1 MVQWEKQE
9 GAIVMKK
16 MVTVLCAC
24 LFVLGSMAFS
34 ASLVSRNLITDT
46 LGETLV
52 EQADIKERISSAIS
66 EQLPQSGMLGE
77 QVGTAVASILKS
89 DEVSRQLDAYL
100 QLFIDDLV
108 QGESSS
114 EELNETLRTSIREQ
128 IDQMQ
133 LPSQDL
139 LTKEQLNAAVDA
151 ALDQLD
157 VTQIYEQA
165 LIQVRGELSP
175 SQMEMLRLLQ
185 WLQSDVLYY
194 GSLCVMIVCA
204 VLFFIRGVR
213 KGLRM
218 DGQCADQRSAQRR
231 GSAALR
237 LFATM
242 QDTALVSAVIISS
255 TQVLLY
261 LSGGMFVR
269 AADGMGRF
277 IVFAQT
283 GKRLIRTGVMKN
295 GQLLHGE
302 AAYILCDGGRPVRI
316 GRCHL
321 APDGAHPFR
330 SDDRAWR
337 RAERPAA
344 CPPCPSVLRR
354 CRWRAGPTSPADRS
368 NDRRCADR

>member
-77 QVGTAVASILKS
+77 QVGTAVASILES

-218 DGQCADQRSAQRR
+218 AAVSALIS
-231 GSAALR
+231 GVLGGAIWLALR

-261 LSGGMFVR
+261 LSGGMFVL
-269 AADGMGRF
+269 ALTAW
-277 IVFAQT
+277 
-283 GKRLIRTGVMKN
+283 GVSSFLRRQKN
-295 GQLLHGE
+295 G
-302 AAYILCDGGRPVRI
+302 
-316 GRCHL
+316 
-321 APDGAHPFR
+321 
-330 SDDRAWR
+330 
-337 RAERPAA
+337 
-344 CPPCPSVLRR
+344 
-354 CRWRAGPTSPADRS
+354 
-368 NDRRCADR
+368 

>member
-77 QVGTAVASILKS
+77 QVGTAVASILES

-218 DGQCADQRSAQRR
+218 AAVSALIS
-231 GSAALR
+231 GVLSGAIWLALR

-261 LSGGMFVR
+261 LSGGMFVLAL
-269 AADGMGRF
+269 AAW
-277 IVFAQT
+277 
-283 GKRLIRTGVMKN
+283 GVSSFLRRQKN
-295 GQLLHGE
+295 G
-302 AAYILCDGGRPVRI
+302 
-316 GRCHL
+316 
-321 APDGAHPFR
+321 
-330 SDDRAWR
+330 
-337 RAERPAA
+337 
-344 CPPCPSVLRR
+344 
-354 CRWRAGPTSPADRS
+354 
-368 NDRRCADR
+368 

>member
-77 QVGTAVASILKS
+77 QVGTAVASILES

-175 SQMEMLRLLQ
+175 SQMEMLRLLR

-218 DGQCADQRSAQRR
+218 AAVSALIS
-231 GSAALR
+231 GVLSGAIWLALR

-242 QDTALVSAVIISS
+242 QDTVLVSAVIINS
-255 TQVLLY
+255 TQVLLC
-261 LSGGMFVR
+261 LSGGMFVL
-269 AADGMGRF
+269 ALTAW
-277 IVFAQT
+277 
-283 GKRLIRTGVMKN
+283 GVSS
-295 GQLLHGE
+295 
-302 AAYILCDGGRPVRI
+302 
-316 GRCHL
+316 
-321 APDGAHPFR
+321 F
-330 SDDRAWR
+330 
-337 RAERPAA
+337 
-344 CPPCPSVLRR
+344 LRR
-354 CRWRAGPTSPADRS
+354 QENG
-368 NDRRCADR
+368 

>member
-34 ASLVSRNLITDT
+34 ASLLSRNLITDT

-77 QVGTAVASILKS
+77 QVGTAVASILES

-218 DGQCADQRSAQRR
+218 AAVSALIS
-231 GSAALR
+231 GVLSGAIWLALR

-242 QDTALVSAVIISS
+242 QDTVMVSAVIISS

-261 LSGGMFVR
+261 LSGGMFVL
-269 AADGMGRF
+269 ALTAW
-277 IVFAQT
+277 
-283 GKRLIRTGVMKN
+283 GVSS
-295 GQLLHGE
+295 
-302 AAYILCDGGRPVRI
+302 
-316 GRCHL
+316 
-321 APDGAHPFR
+321 F
-330 SDDRAWR
+330 
-337 RAERPAA
+337 
-344 CPPCPSVLRR
+344 LRR
-354 CRWRAGPTSPADRS
+354 QENG
-368 NDRRCADR
+368 

>member
-34 ASLVSRNLITDT
+34 ASLLSRNLITDT

-77 QVGTAVASILKS
+77 QVGTAVASILES

-185 WLQSDVLYY
+185 WLQGDVLYY

-218 DGQCADQRSAQRR
+218 AAVSALIS
-231 GSAALR
+231 GVLSGAIWLALR

-261 LSGGMFVR
+261 LSGGMFVL
-269 AADGMGRF
+269 ALTAW
-277 IVFAQT
+277 
-283 GKRLIRTGVMKN
+283 GVSS
-295 GQLLHGE
+295 
-302 AAYILCDGGRPVRI
+302 
-316 GRCHL
+316 
-321 APDGAHPFR
+321 F
-330 SDDRAWR
+330 
-337 RAERPAA
+337 
-344 CPPCPSVLRR
+344 LRR
-354 CRWRAGPTSPADRS
+354 QENG
-368 NDRRCADR
+368 

>member
-34 ASLVSRNLITDT
+34 ASLLSRNLITDT

-77 QVGTAVASILKS
+77 RVGTAVASILES

-218 DGQCADQRSAQRR
+218 AAVSALIS
-231 GSAALR
+231 GVLSGAIWLALR

-242 QDTALVSAVIISS
+242 QDTVLVSAVIISS

-261 LSGGMFVR
+261 LSGGMFVL
-269 AADGMGRF
+269 ALTAW
-277 IVFAQT
+277 
-283 GKRLIRTGVMKN
+283 GVSS
-295 GQLLHGE
+295 
-302 AAYILCDGGRPVRI
+302 
-316 GRCHL
+316 
-321 APDGAHPFR
+321 F
-330 SDDRAWR
+330 
-337 RAERPAA
+337 
-344 CPPCPSVLRR
+344 LRR
-354 CRWRAGPTSPADRS
+354 QE
-368 NDRRCADR
+368 ND

>member
-34 ASLVSRNLITDT
+34 ASLLSRNLITDT

-77 QVGTAVASILKS
+77 QVGTAVASILES

-204 VLFFIRGVR
+204 VLFFICGVR

-218 DGQCADQRSAQRR
+218 AAVSALIS
-231 GSAALR
+231 GVLSGAIWLALR

-242 QDTALVSAVIISS
+242 QDTVLVSAVIISS

-261 LSGGMFVR
+261 LSGGMFVL
-269 AADGMGRF
+269 ALTAW
-277 IVFAQT
+277 
-283 GKRLIRTGVMKN
+283 GVSS
-295 GQLLHGE
+295 
-302 AAYILCDGGRPVRI
+302 
-316 GRCHL
+316 
-321 APDGAHPFR
+321 F
-330 SDDRAWR
+330 
-337 RAERPAA
+337 
-344 CPPCPSVLRR
+344 LRR
-354 CRWRAGPTSPADRS
+354 QENG
-368 NDRRCADR
+368 

>member
-1 MVQWEKQE
+1 
-9 GAIVMKK
+9 MKK

-77 QVGTAVASILKS
+77 QVGTAVASILES

-114 EELNETLRTSIREQ
+114 EELNETLRTTIREQ

-218 DGQCADQRSAQRR
+218 AAISALIS
-231 GSAALR
+231 GVLSGAIWLALR

-242 QDTALVSAVIISS
+242 QDTVLVSAVIISS

-261 LSGGMFVR
+261 LSGGMFVL
-269 AADGMGRF
+269 ALTAW
-277 IVFAQT
+277 
-283 GKRLIRTGVMKN
+283 GVSS
-295 GQLLHGE
+295 
-302 AAYILCDGGRPVRI
+302 
-316 GRCHL
+316 
-321 APDGAHPFR
+321 F
-330 SDDRAWR
+330 
-337 RAERPAA
+337 
-344 CPPCPSVLRR
+344 LRR
-354 CRWRAGPTSPADRS
+354 QENG
-368 NDRRCADR
+368 

>member
-77 QVGTAVASILKS
+77 QVGTAVASILES

-114 EELNETLRTSIREQ
+114 EELNETLRTTIREQ

-139 LTKEQLNAAVDA
+139 LTKEQLNAAVDS

-218 DGQCADQRSAQRR
+218 AAVSALIS
-231 GSAALR
+231 GVLSGAIWLALR

-261 LSGGMFVR
+261 LSGGMFVL
-269 AADGMGRF
+269 ALTAW
-277 IVFAQT
+277 
-283 GKRLIRTGVMKN
+283 GVSS
-295 GQLLHGE
+295 
-302 AAYILCDGGRPVRI
+302 
-316 GRCHL
+316 
-321 APDGAHPFR
+321 F
-330 SDDRAWR
+330 
-337 RAERPAA
+337 
-344 CPPCPSVLRR
+344 LRR
-354 CRWRAGPTSPADRS
+354 QENG
-368 NDRRCADR
+368 

>member
-77 QVGTAVASILKS
+77 QVGSAVASILES

-114 EELNETLRTSIREQ
+114 EELNETLRASIREQ

-175 SQMEMLRLLQ
+175 SQMEMLRLLR

-218 DGQCADQRSAQRR
+218 AAVSALIS
-231 GSAALR
+231 GVLSGAIWLALR

-242 QDTALVSAVIISS
+242 QDTVLVSAVIISS
-255 TQVLLY
+255 TQVLLC
-261 LSGGMFVR
+261 LSGGMFVL
-269 AADGMGRF
+269 ALTAW
-277 IVFAQT
+277 
-283 GKRLIRTGVMKN
+283 GVSS
-295 GQLLHGE
+295 
-302 AAYILCDGGRPVRI
+302 
-316 GRCHL
+316 
-321 APDGAHPFR
+321 F
-330 SDDRAWR
+330 
-337 RAERPAA
+337 
-344 CPPCPSVLRR
+344 LRR
-354 CRWRAGPTSPADRS
+354 QENG
-368 NDRRCADR
+368 

>member
-24 LFVLGSMAFS
+24 LFVLGSLAFS

-77 QVGTAVASILKS
+77 QVGTAVASILES

-218 DGQCADQRSAQRR
+218 AAVSALIS
-231 GSAALR
+231 GVLGGAIWLALR

-255 TQVLLY
+255 TQVLLC
-261 LSGGMFVR
+261 LSGGMFVL
-269 AADGMGRF
+269 ALTAW
-277 IVFAQT
+277 
-283 GKRLIRTGVMKN
+283 GVSS
-295 GQLLHGE
+295 
-302 AAYILCDGGRPVRI
+302 
-316 GRCHL
+316 
-321 APDGAHPFR
+321 F
-330 SDDRAWR
+330 
-337 RAERPAA
+337 
-344 CPPCPSVLRR
+344 LRR
-354 CRWRAGPTSPADRS
+354 QENG
-368 NDRRCADR
+368 

>member
-77 QVGTAVASILKS
+77 QVGTAVASILES

-114 EELNETLRTSIREQ
+114 EELNETLRASIREQ

-175 SQMEMLRLLQ
+175 SQLEMLRLLQ
-185 WLQSDVLYY
+185 WLQSDVLYH

-218 DGQCADQRSAQRR
+218 AAVSALIS
-231 GSAALR
+231 GVLSGAIWLALR

-242 QDTALVSAVIISS
+242 QDTVLVSAVIISS

-261 LSGGMFVR
+261 LSGGMFVL
-269 AADGMGRF
+269 ALTAW
-277 IVFAQT
+277 
-283 GKRLIRTGVMKN
+283 GVSS
-295 GQLLHGE
+295 
-302 AAYILCDGGRPVRI
+302 
-316 GRCHL
+316 
-321 APDGAHPFR
+321 F
-330 SDDRAWR
+330 
-337 RAERPAA
+337 
-344 CPPCPSVLRR
+344 LRR
-354 CRWRAGPTSPADRS
+354 QENG
-368 NDRRCADR
+368 

>member
-34 ASLVSRNLITDT
+34 ASLLSRNLITDT

-77 QVGTAVASILKS
+77 QVGSAVASILES

-218 DGQCADQRSAQRR
+218 AAISALIS
-231 GSAALR
+231 GVLSGAIWLALR

-242 QDTALVSAVIISS
+242 QDTVLVSAVIISS

-261 LSGGMFVR
+261 LSGGMFVL
-269 AADGMGRF
+269 ALTAW
-277 IVFAQT
+277 
-283 GKRLIRTGVMKN
+283 GVSS
-295 GQLLHGE
+295 
-302 AAYILCDGGRPVRI
+302 
-316 GRCHL
+316 
-321 APDGAHPFR
+321 F
-330 SDDRAWR
+330 
-337 RAERPAA
+337 
-344 CPPCPSVLRR
+344 LRR
-354 CRWRAGPTSPADRS
+354 QENG
-368 NDRRCADR
+368 

>member
-77 QVGTAVASILKS
+77 QVGTAVASILES

-218 DGQCADQRSAQRR
+218 AAVSALIS
-231 GSAALR
+231 GVLSGAIWLALR

-261 LSGGMFVR
+261 LSGGMLVL
-269 AADGMGRF
+269 ALTAW
-277 IVFAQT
+277 
-283 GKRLIRTGVMKN
+283 GVSS
-295 GQLLHGE
+295 
-302 AAYILCDGGRPVRI
+302 
-316 GRCHL
+316 
-321 APDGAHPFR
+321 F
-330 SDDRAWR
+330 
-337 RAERPAA
+337 
-344 CPPCPSVLRR
+344 LRR
-354 CRWRAGPTSPADRS
+354 QENG
-368 NDRRCADR
+368 

>member
-34 ASLVSRNLITDT
+34 ASLLSRNLITDT

-77 QVGTAVASILKS
+77 QVGTAVASILES

-218 DGQCADQRSAQRR
+218 AAVSALIS
-231 GSAALR
+231 GVLSGAIWLALR

-242 QDTALVSAVIISS
+242 QDTVLVSAVIISS

-261 LSGGMFVR
+261 LSGGMFVL
-269 AADGMGRF
+269 ALTAW
-277 IVFAQT
+277 
-283 GKRLIRTGVMKN
+283 GVSS
-295 GQLLHGE
+295 
-302 AAYILCDGGRPVRI
+302 
-316 GRCHL
+316 
-321 APDGAHPFR
+321 F
-330 SDDRAWR
+330 
-337 RAERPAA
+337 
-344 CPPCPSVLRR
+344 LRR
-354 CRWRAGPTSPADRS
+354 QENG
-368 NDRRCADR
+368 

>member
-34 ASLVSRNLITDT
+34 ASLLSRNLITDT

-77 QVGTAVASILKS
+77 QVGTAVASILES

-114 EELNETLRTSIREQ
+114 EELNETLRASIRDQ

-218 DGQCADQRSAQRR
+218 AAVSALIS
-231 GSAALR
+231 GVLSGAIWLALR

-261 LSGGMFVR
+261 LSGGMFVL
-269 AADGMGRF
+269 ALTAW
-277 IVFAQT
+277 
-283 GKRLIRTGVMKN
+283 GVSS
-295 GQLLHGE
+295 
-302 AAYILCDGGRPVRI
+302 
-316 GRCHL
+316 
-321 APDGAHPFR
+321 F
-330 SDDRAWR
+330 
-337 RAERPAA
+337 
-344 CPPCPSVLRR
+344 LRR
-354 CRWRAGPTSPADRS
+354 QENG
-368 NDRRCADR
+368 

>member
-77 QVGTAVASILKS
+77 QVGTAVASILES

-114 EELNETLRTSIREQ
+114 EELNETLRTTIQEQ

-151 ALDQLD
+151 ALGQLD

-175 SQMEMLRLLQ
+175 SQMGMLRLLQ

-218 DGQCADQRSAQRR
+218 AAVSALIS
-231 GSAALR
+231 GVLSGAIWLALR

-242 QDTALVSAVIISS
+242 QDTVLVSAVIISS

-261 LSGGMFVR
+261 LSGGMFVL
-269 AADGMGRF
+269 ALTAW
-277 IVFAQT
+277 
-283 GKRLIRTGVMKN
+283 GVSS
-295 GQLLHGE
+295 
-302 AAYILCDGGRPVRI
+302 
-316 GRCHL
+316 
-321 APDGAHPFR
+321 F
-330 SDDRAWR
+330 
-337 RAERPAA
+337 
-344 CPPCPSVLRR
+344 LRR
-354 CRWRAGPTSPADRS
+354 QENG
-368 NDRRCADR
+368 

>member
-77 QVGTAVASILKS
+77 QVGTAVASILES

-218 DGQCADQRSAQRR
+218 AAVSALIS
-231 GSAALR
+231 GVLSGAIWLALR

-261 LSGGMFVR
+261 LSGGMFVL
-269 AADGMGRF
+269 ALTAW
-277 IVFAQT
+277 
-283 GKRLIRTGVMKN
+283 GVSS
-295 GQLLHGE
+295 
-302 AAYILCDGGRPVRI
+302 
-316 GRCHL
+316 
-321 APDGAHPFR
+321 F
-330 SDDRAWR
+330 
-337 RAERPAA
+337 
-344 CPPCPSVLRR
+344 LRR
-354 CRWRAGPTSPADRS
+354 QE
-368 NDRRCADR
+368 ND

>member
-34 ASLVSRNLITDT
+34 ASLLSRNLITDT

-77 QVGTAVASILKS
+77 QVGTAVASILES

-114 EELNETLRTSIREQ
+114 EELNETLRASIREQ

-218 DGQCADQRSAQRR
+218 AAVSALIS
-231 GSAALR
+231 GVLSGAIWLALR

-242 QDTALVSAVIISS
+242 QDTVLVSAVIISS

-261 LSGGMFVR
+261 LSGGMFVL
-269 AADGMGRF
+269 ALTAW
-277 IVFAQT
+277 
-283 GKRLIRTGVMKN
+283 GVSS
-295 GQLLHGE
+295 
-302 AAYILCDGGRPVRI
+302 
-316 GRCHL
+316 
-321 APDGAHPFR
+321 F
-330 SDDRAWR
+330 
-337 RAERPAA
+337 
-344 CPPCPSVLRR
+344 LRR
-354 CRWRAGPTSPADRS
+354 QENG
-368 NDRRCADR
+368 

>member
-77 QVGTAVASILKS
+77 QVGTAVASILES

-218 DGQCADQRSAQRR
+218 AAVSALIS
-231 GSAALR
+231 GVLSGAIWLALR

-242 QDTALVSAVIISS
+242 QDTVLVSAVIISS
-255 TQVLLY
+255 TQVLLC
-261 LSGGMFVR
+261 LSGGMFVL
-269 AADGMGRF
+269 ALTAW
-277 IVFAQT
+277 
-283 GKRLIRTGVMKN
+283 GVSS
-295 GQLLHGE
+295 
-302 AAYILCDGGRPVRI
+302 
-316 GRCHL
+316 
-321 APDGAHPFR
+321 F
-330 SDDRAWR
+330 
-337 RAERPAA
+337 
-344 CPPCPSVLRR
+344 LRR
-354 CRWRAGPTSPADRS
+354 QENG
-368 NDRRCADR
+368 

>member
-77 QVGTAVASILKS
+77 QVGTAVASILES

-218 DGQCADQRSAQRR
+218 AAVSALIS
-231 GSAALR
+231 GVLSGAIWLALR

-242 QDTALVSAVIISS
+242 QDTVLVSAVIISS

-261 LSGGMFVR
+261 LSGGMFVL
-269 AADGMGRF
+269 ALTAW
-277 IVFAQT
+277 
-283 GKRLIRTGVMKN
+283 GVSSFLRRQKN
-295 GQLLHGE
+295 G
-302 AAYILCDGGRPVRI
+302 
-316 GRCHL
+316 
-321 APDGAHPFR
+321 
-330 SDDRAWR
+330 
-337 RAERPAA
+337 
-344 CPPCPSVLRR
+344 
-354 CRWRAGPTSPADRS
+354 
-368 NDRRCADR
+368 

>member
-34 ASLVSRNLITDT
+34 ASLLSRNLITDT

-77 QVGTAVASILKS
+77 QVGTAVASILES

-114 EELNETLRTSIREQ
+114 EELNETLRASIREQ

-175 SQMEMLRLLQ
+175 SQMGMLRLLQ

-218 DGQCADQRSAQRR
+218 AAVSALIS
-231 GSAALR
+231 GVLSGAIWLALR

-242 QDTALVSAVIISS
+242 QDTVLVSAVIISS

-261 LSGGMFVR
+261 LSGGMFVL
-269 AADGMGRF
+269 ALTAW
-277 IVFAQT
+277 
-283 GKRLIRTGVMKN
+283 GVSS
-295 GQLLHGE
+295 
-302 AAYILCDGGRPVRI
+302 
-316 GRCHL
+316 
-321 APDGAHPFR
+321 F
-330 SDDRAWR
+330 
-337 RAERPAA
+337 
-344 CPPCPSVLRR
+344 LRR
-354 CRWRAGPTSPADRS
+354 QENG
-368 NDRRCADR
+368 

>member
-24 LFVLGSMAFS
+24 LFVLGSLAFS

-77 QVGTAVASILKS
+77 QVGTAVASILES

-114 EELNETLRTSIREQ
+114 EELNETLRASIREQ

-165 LIQVRGELSP
+165 LIQVRGKLSP
-175 SQMEMLRLLQ
+175 SQMGMLRLLQ

-218 DGQCADQRSAQRR
+218 AAVSALIS
-231 GSAALR
+231 GVLSGAIWLALR

-242 QDTALVSAVIISS
+242 QDTVLVSAVIINS
-255 TQVLLY
+255 TQVLLC
-261 LSGGMFVR
+261 LSGGMFVL
-269 AADGMGRF
+269 ALTAW
-277 IVFAQT
+277 
-283 GKRLIRTGVMKN
+283 GVSS
-295 GQLLHGE
+295 
-302 AAYILCDGGRPVRI
+302 
-316 GRCHL
+316 
-321 APDGAHPFR
+321 F
-330 SDDRAWR
+330 
-337 RAERPAA
+337 
-344 CPPCPSVLRR
+344 LRR
-354 CRWRAGPTSPADRS
+354 QENG
-368 NDRRCADR
+368 

>member
-77 QVGTAVASILKS
+77 QVGTAVASILES

-114 EELNETLRTSIREQ
+114 EELNETLRASIREQ

-218 DGQCADQRSAQRR
+218 AAVSALIS
-231 GSAALR
+231 GVLSGAIWLALR

-242 QDTALVSAVIISS
+242 QDTVLVSAVIISS

-261 LSGGMFVR
+261 LSGGMFVLAL
-269 AADGMGRF
+269 AAW
-277 IVFAQT
+277 
-283 GKRLIRTGVMKN
+283 GVSS
-295 GQLLHGE
+295 
-302 AAYILCDGGRPVRI
+302 
-316 GRCHL
+316 
-321 APDGAHPFR
+321 F
-330 SDDRAWR
+330 
-337 RAERPAA
+337 
-344 CPPCPSVLRR
+344 LRR
-354 CRWRAGPTSPADRS
+354 QENG
-368 NDRRCADR
+368 

>member
-24 LFVLGSMAFS
+24 LFVLGSLAFS
-34 ASLVSRNLITDT
+34 ASLLSRNLITDT

-77 QVGTAVASILKS
+77 QVGTAVASILES

-218 DGQCADQRSAQRR
+218 AAVSALIS
-231 GSAALR
+231 GVLSGATWLALR

-242 QDTALVSAVIISS
+242 QDTVLVSAVIISS

-261 LSGGMFVR
+261 LSGGMFVL
-269 AADGMGRF
+269 ALTAW
-277 IVFAQT
+277 
-283 GKRLIRTGVMKN
+283 GVSS
-295 GQLLHGE
+295 
-302 AAYILCDGGRPVRI
+302 
-316 GRCHL
+316 
-321 APDGAHPFR
+321 F
-330 SDDRAWR
+330 
-337 RAERPAA
+337 
-344 CPPCPSVLRR
+344 LRR
-354 CRWRAGPTSPADRS
+354 QENG
-368 NDRRCADR
+368 

>member
-34 ASLVSRNLITDT
+34 ASLLSRNLITDT

-52 EQADIKERISSAIS
+52 EQTDIKERISSAIS

-77 QVGTAVASILKS
+77 QVGTAVASILES

-114 EELNETLRTSIREQ
+114 EELNETLRASIREQ

-165 LIQVRGELSP
+165 LIQVRGGLSP

-218 DGQCADQRSAQRR
+218 AAVSALIS
-231 GSAALR
+231 GVLSGAIWLALR

-242 QDTALVSAVIISS
+242 QDTVLVSAVIISS

-261 LSGGMFVR
+261 LSGGMFVL
-269 AADGMGRF
+269 ALTAW
-277 IVFAQT
+277 
-283 GKRLIRTGVMKN
+283 GVSS
-295 GQLLHGE
+295 
-302 AAYILCDGGRPVRI
+302 
-316 GRCHL
+316 
-321 APDGAHPFR
+321 F
-330 SDDRAWR
+330 
-337 RAERPAA
+337 
-344 CPPCPSVLRR
+344 LRR
-354 CRWRAGPTSPADRS
+354 QENG
-368 NDRRCADR
+368 

>member
-34 ASLVSRNLITDT
+34 ASLLSRNLITDT

-77 QVGTAVASILKS
+77 QVGTAVASILES

-218 DGQCADQRSAQRR
+218 AAVSALIS
-231 GSAALR
+231 GVLGGAIWLALR

-261 LSGGMFVR
+261 LSGGMFVL
-269 AADGMGRF
+269 ALTAW
-277 IVFAQT
+277 
-283 GKRLIRTGVMKN
+283 GVSS
-295 GQLLHGE
+295 
-302 AAYILCDGGRPVRI
+302 
-316 GRCHL
+316 
-321 APDGAHPFR
+321 F
-330 SDDRAWR
+330 
-337 RAERPAA
+337 
-344 CPPCPSVLRR
+344 LRR
-354 CRWRAGPTSPADRS
+354 QENG
-368 NDRRCADR
+368 

>member
-34 ASLVSRNLITDT
+34 ASLLSRNLITDT

-77 QVGTAVASILKS
+77 QVGTAVASILES

-175 SQMEMLRLLQ
+175 SQMGMLRLLQ
-185 WLQSDVLYY
+185 WLQGDVLYY

-218 DGQCADQRSAQRR
+218 AAVSALIS
-231 GSAALR
+231 GVLSGAIWLALR

-255 TQVLLY
+255 TQVLLC
-261 LSGGMFVR
+261 LSGGMFVL
-269 AADGMGRF
+269 ALTAW
-277 IVFAQT
+277 
-283 GKRLIRTGVMKN
+283 GVSS
-295 GQLLHGE
+295 
-302 AAYILCDGGRPVRI
+302 
-316 GRCHL
+316 
-321 APDGAHPFR
+321 F
-330 SDDRAWR
+330 
-337 RAERPAA
+337 
-344 CPPCPSVLRR
+344 LRR
-354 CRWRAGPTSPADRS
+354 QENG
-368 NDRRCADR
+368 

>member
-77 QVGTAVASILKS
+77 QLGTAVASILES

-114 EELNETLRTSIREQ
+114 EELNETLRTTIREQ

-175 SQMEMLRLLQ
+175 SQMGMLRLLQ

-218 DGQCADQRSAQRR
+218 AAVSALIS
-231 GSAALR
+231 GVLSGAIWLALR

-261 LSGGMFVR
+261 LSGGMFVL
-269 AADGMGRF
+269 ALTAW
-277 IVFAQT
+277 
-283 GKRLIRTGVMKN
+283 GVSS
-295 GQLLHGE
+295 
-302 AAYILCDGGRPVRI
+302 
-316 GRCHL
+316 
-321 APDGAHPFR
+321 F
-330 SDDRAWR
+330 
-337 RAERPAA
+337 
-344 CPPCPSVLRR
+344 LRR
-354 CRWRAGPTSPADRS
+354 QENG
-368 NDRRCADR
+368 

>member
-77 QVGTAVASILKS
+77 QVGTAVASILES

-175 SQMEMLRLLQ
+175 SQMEMLRLLR

-218 DGQCADQRSAQRR
+218 AAVSALIS
-231 GSAALR
+231 GVLSGAIWLALR

-242 QDTALVSAVIISS
+242 QDTVLVSAVIISS
-255 TQVLLY
+255 TQVLLC
-261 LSGGMFVR
+261 LSGGMFVL
-269 AADGMGRF
+269 ALTAW
-277 IVFAQT
+277 
-283 GKRLIRTGVMKN
+283 GVSS
-295 GQLLHGE
+295 
-302 AAYILCDGGRPVRI
+302 
-316 GRCHL
+316 
-321 APDGAHPFR
+321 F
-330 SDDRAWR
+330 
-337 RAERPAA
+337 
-344 CPPCPSVLRR
+344 LRR
-354 CRWRAGPTSPADRS
+354 QENG
-368 NDRRCADR
+368 

>member
-77 QVGTAVASILKS
+77 QVGTAVASILES

-114 EELNETLRTSIREQ
+114 EELNETLRTTIREQ

-218 DGQCADQRSAQRR
+218 AAISALIS
-231 GSAALR
+231 GVLSGAIWLALR

-242 QDTALVSAVIISS
+242 QDTVLVSAVIISS

-261 LSGGMFVR
+261 LSGGMFVL
-269 AADGMGRF
+269 ALTAW
-277 IVFAQT
+277 
-283 GKRLIRTGVMKN
+283 GVSS
-295 GQLLHGE
+295 
-302 AAYILCDGGRPVRI
+302 
-316 GRCHL
+316 
-321 APDGAHPFR
+321 F
-330 SDDRAWR
+330 
-337 RAERPAA
+337 
-344 CPPCPSVLRR
+344 LRR
-354 CRWRAGPTSPADRS
+354 QENG
-368 NDRRCADR
+368 

>member
-24 LFVLGSMAFS
+24 LFVLGSLAFS

-77 QVGTAVASILKS
+77 QVGSAVASILES

-218 DGQCADQRSAQRR
+218 AAVSALIS
-231 GSAALR
+231 GVLSGAIWLALR

-242 QDTALVSAVIISS
+242 QDTVLVSAVIINS

-261 LSGGMFVR
+261 LSGGMFVL
-269 AADGMGRF
+269 ALTAW
-277 IVFAQT
+277 
-283 GKRLIRTGVMKN
+283 GVSS
-295 GQLLHGE
+295 
-302 AAYILCDGGRPVRI
+302 
-316 GRCHL
+316 
-321 APDGAHPFR
+321 F
-330 SDDRAWR
+330 
-337 RAERPAA
+337 
-344 CPPCPSVLRR
+344 LRR
-354 CRWRAGPTSPADRS
+354 QENG
-368 NDRRCADR
+368 

>member
-77 QVGTAVASILKS
+77 QVGSAVASILES

-218 DGQCADQRSAQRR
+218 AAVSALIS
-231 GSAALR
+231 GVLSGAIWLALR

-261 LSGGMFVR
+261 LSGGMFVL
-269 AADGMGRF
+269 ALTAW
-277 IVFAQT
+277 
-283 GKRLIRTGVMKN
+283 GVSS
-295 GQLLHGE
+295 
-302 AAYILCDGGRPVRI
+302 
-316 GRCHL
+316 
-321 APDGAHPFR
+321 F
-330 SDDRAWR
+330 
-337 RAERPAA
+337 
-344 CPPCPSVLRR
+344 LRR
-354 CRWRAGPTSPADRS
+354 QENG
-368 NDRRCADR
+368 

>member
-34 ASLVSRNLITDT
+34 ASLLSRNLITDT

-77 QVGTAVASILKS
+77 QVGTAVASILES

-114 EELNETLRTSIREQ
+114 EELNETLRTTIREQ

-218 DGQCADQRSAQRR
+218 AAISALIS
-231 GSAALR
+231 GVLSGAIWLALR

-242 QDTALVSAVIISS
+242 QDTVLVSAVIISS

-261 LSGGMFVR
+261 LSGGMFVL
-269 AADGMGRF
+269 ALTAW
-277 IVFAQT
+277 
-283 GKRLIRTGVMKN
+283 GVSS
-295 GQLLHGE
+295 
-302 AAYILCDGGRPVRI
+302 
-316 GRCHL
+316 
-321 APDGAHPFR
+321 F
-330 SDDRAWR
+330 
-337 RAERPAA
+337 
-344 CPPCPSVLRR
+344 LRR
-354 CRWRAGPTSPADRS
+354 QENG
-368 NDRRCADR
+368 

>member
-77 QVGTAVASILKS
+77 QVGTAVTSILES

-114 EELNETLRTSIREQ
+114 EELNETLRTTIQEQ

-151 ALDQLD
+151 ALGQLD

-175 SQMEMLRLLQ
+175 SQMGMLRLLQ

-218 DGQCADQRSAQRR
+218 AAVSALIS
-231 GSAALR
+231 GVLSGAIWLALR

-261 LSGGMFVR
+261 LSGGMFVL
-269 AADGMGRF
+269 ALTAW
-277 IVFAQT
+277 
-283 GKRLIRTGVMKN
+283 GVSS
-295 GQLLHGE
+295 
-302 AAYILCDGGRPVRI
+302 
-316 GRCHL
+316 
-321 APDGAHPFR
+321 F
-330 SDDRAWR
+330 
-337 RAERPAA
+337 
-344 CPPCPSVLRR
+344 LRR
-354 CRWRAGPTSPADRS
+354 QENG
-368 NDRRCADR
+368 

>member
-24 LFVLGSMAFS
+24 LFVLGSLAFS

-77 QVGTAVASILKS
+77 QVGTAVASILES

-175 SQMEMLRLLQ
+175 SQMEMLRLLR

-218 DGQCADQRSAQRR
+218 AAVSALIS
-231 GSAALR
+231 GVLSGATWLALR

-242 QDTALVSAVIISS
+242 QDTVLVSAVIISS

-261 LSGGMFVR
+261 LSGGMFVL
-269 AADGMGRF
+269 ALTAW
-277 IVFAQT
+277 
-283 GKRLIRTGVMKN
+283 GVSS
-295 GQLLHGE
+295 
-302 AAYILCDGGRPVRI
+302 
-316 GRCHL
+316 
-321 APDGAHPFR
+321 F
-330 SDDRAWR
+330 
-337 RAERPAA
+337 
-344 CPPCPSVLRR
+344 LRR
-354 CRWRAGPTSPADRS
+354 QENG
-368 NDRRCADR
+368 

>member
-24 LFVLGSMAFS
+24 LFVLDSMAFS
-34 ASLVSRNLITDT
+34 ASLLSRNLITDT

-77 QVGTAVASILKS
+77 QVGTAVASILES

-114 EELNETLRTSIREQ
+114 EELNETLRASIREQ

-218 DGQCADQRSAQRR
+218 AAVSALIS
-231 GSAALR
+231 GVLSGAIWLALR

-261 LSGGMFVR
+261 LSGGMFVL
-269 AADGMGRF
+269 ALTAW
-277 IVFAQT
+277 
-283 GKRLIRTGVMKN
+283 GVSS
-295 GQLLHGE
+295 
-302 AAYILCDGGRPVRI
+302 
-316 GRCHL
+316 
-321 APDGAHPFR
+321 F
-330 SDDRAWR
+330 
-337 RAERPAA
+337 
-344 CPPCPSVLRR
+344 LRR
-354 CRWRAGPTSPADRS
+354 QENG
-368 NDRRCADR
+368 

>member
-34 ASLVSRNLITDT
+34 ASLLSRNLITDT

-77 QVGTAVASILKS
+77 QVGTAVASILES

-175 SQMEMLRLLQ
+175 SQMEMLRLLR

-218 DGQCADQRSAQRR
+218 AAVSALIS
-231 GSAALR
+231 GVLSGAIWLALR

-242 QDTALVSAVIISS
+242 QDTVLVSAVIISS

-261 LSGGMFVR
+261 LSGGMFVL
-269 AADGMGRF
+269 ALTAW
-277 IVFAQT
+277 
-283 GKRLIRTGVMKN
+283 GVSS
-295 GQLLHGE
+295 
-302 AAYILCDGGRPVRI
+302 
-316 GRCHL
+316 
-321 APDGAHPFR
+321 F
-330 SDDRAWR
+330 
-337 RAERPAA
+337 
-344 CPPCPSVLRR
+344 LRR
-354 CRWRAGPTSPADRS
+354 QE
-368 NDRRCADR
+368 ND

>member
-1 MVQWEKQE
+1 
-9 GAIVMKK
+9 MKK

-34 ASLVSRNLITDT
+34 ASLLSRNLITDT

-77 QVGTAVASILKS
+77 QVGTAVASILES

-114 EELNETLRTSIREQ
+114 EELNETLRTTIREQ

-175 SQMEMLRLLQ
+175 SQMGMLRLLQ

-218 DGQCADQRSAQRR
+218 AAVSALIS
-231 GSAALR
+231 GVLSGVIWLALR

-261 LSGGMFVR
+261 LSGGMFVL
-269 AADGMGRF
+269 ALTAW
-277 IVFAQT
+277 
-283 GKRLIRTGVMKN
+283 GVSS
-295 GQLLHGE
+295 
-302 AAYILCDGGRPVRI
+302 
-316 GRCHL
+316 
-321 APDGAHPFR
+321 F
-330 SDDRAWR
+330 
-337 RAERPAA
+337 
-344 CPPCPSVLRR
+344 LRR
-354 CRWRAGPTSPADRS
+354 QENG
-368 NDRRCADR
+368 